1 MPMPDWQESTAARLG
16 LLLQEKKL
24 YCATA
29 ESCTG
34 GLIGAALTDI
44 PGSSAW
50 YRGGVISYANEAK
63 IRLLGVSGAILAS
76 RGAVSE
82 DVALA
87 MARGARGALGA
98 DVALASTGIAGPDGG
113 SPAKP
118 VGTVWLGWAWPGGVQ
133 AKVFHF
139 CGDRAAIR
147 AQAVEAALSEL
158 LALLTNES

>member
-1 MPMPDWQESTAARLG
+1 MPMSDPQESTAARLG
-16 LLLQEKKL
+16 LILKEKKL
-24 YCATA
+24 CCATA

-50 YRGGVISYANEAK
+50 YRGGVISYANDAK
-63 IRLLGVSGAILAS
+63 IRLLGVSAAILAA

-82 DVALA
+82 EVALA
-87 MARGARGALGA
+87 MARGACEALGA
-98 DVALASTGIAGPDGG
+98 DIGLASTGIAGPDGG

-118 VGTVWLGWAWPGGVQ
+118 VGTVWLGWAWRGGVQ

-139 CGDRAAIR
+139 SGDRAAVR
-147 AQAVEAALSEL
+147 AQAVQAALSGL
-158 LALLTNES
+158 LALIAD

>member
-1 MPMPDWQESTAARLG
+1 MPMPDLQESTAARLG
-16 LLLQEKKL
+16 LLLKEKKL
-24 YCATA
+24 SCATA

-34 GLIGAALTDI
+34 GLIGAALTAI

-50 YRGGVISYANEAK
+50 YRGGVVSYANEAK
-63 IRLLGVSGAILAS
+63 IRLLGVSGATLAT

-82 DVALA
+82 EVALA
-87 MARGARGALGA
+87 MARGVCGVLGT

-118 VGTVWLGWAWPGGVQ
+118 VGTVWLGWAWHGGAQ

-139 CGDRAAIR
+139 SGDRAAIR
-147 AQAVEAALSEL
+147 AQAVEAALSGL
-158 LALLTNES
+158 LALLANES

>member
-1 MPMPDWQESTAARLG
+1 MSDPQESTAARLG
-16 LLLQEKKL
+16 LILKEKKL
-24 YCATA
+24 CCATA

-50 YRGGVISYANEAK
+50 YRGGVISYANDAK
-63 IRLLGVSGAILAS
+63 IRLLGVPAALLAA

-82 DVALA
+82 EVAKA
-87 MARGARGALGA
+87 MAQGACEALGA
-98 DVALASTGIAGPDGG
+98 DIGLAGTGIAGPDGG

-118 VGTVWLGWAWPGGVQ
+118 VGTVWLGWAWRGGVR

-139 CGDRAAIR
+139 SGDRAAVR
-147 AQAVEAALSEL
+147 AQAVQAALSGL
-158 LALLTNES
+158 LALIAD